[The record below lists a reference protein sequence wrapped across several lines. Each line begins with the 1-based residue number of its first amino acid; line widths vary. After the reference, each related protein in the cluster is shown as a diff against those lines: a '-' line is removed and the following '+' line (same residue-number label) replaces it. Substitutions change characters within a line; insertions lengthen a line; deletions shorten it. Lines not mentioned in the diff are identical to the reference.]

1 MSELRVTTLK
11 HAAAAA
17 DNITLDA
24 NGNVGIGTSSPG
36 SRLDA
41 RTSGATVARFQSTAV
56 NGGYMTYVGG
66 STTYIGASLA
76 MLGTGTASDFAIIGS
91 GTNNLILGTS
101 SSEKMRID
109 SAGRVTMPYQPMF
122 SARATGSGTNPGA
135 NQTLP
140 FTEVQV
146 NVGNSY
152 NASTSTFT
160 APVAGRYFFYF
171 QALGGAGNGRVI
183 ANIQVNGS
191 LYVEGSATALQ
202 YNSLQAQVIIP
213 LALGDAVRI
222 QTSGTVEGTY
232 LYASSSVQNWFMGY
246 LLS

>member
-122 SARATGSGTNPGA
+122 YADTGNEQLGAQFIVQFTNA
-135 NQTLP
+135 II
-140 FTEVQV
+140 
-146 NVGNSY
+146 NVGGHYNTSNSK
-152 NASTSTFT
+152 FT
-160 APVAGRYFFYF
+160 APVAGRYRFDFN
-171 QALGGAGNGRVI
+171 AMSNGGNTNRFGLFLNGVLYAGQRYA
-183 ANIQVNGS
+183 ANLIYENFSGVWIVEMAVND
-191 LYVEGSATALQ
+191 YVEVVSG
-202 YNSLQAQVIIP
+202 I
-213 LALGDAVRI
+213 LGE
-222 QTSGTVEGTY
+222 GTVHSNFRSFAGQ
-232 LYASSSVQNWFMGY
+232 LSS
-246 LLS
+246 

>member
-109 SAGRVTMPYQPMF
+109 SAGRVTMPYQPSF
-122 SARATGSGTNPGA
+122 AASLNTGNTAGNSADIAFNLVRHNIGNHYNSGSG
-135 NQTLP
+135 
-140 FTEVQV
+140 
-146 NVGNSY
+146 Y
-152 NASTSTFT
+152 FT
-160 APVAGRYFFYF
+160 APVAGVYSFNLSVMSNNAITQNNVHYLIMLNGAELQHSYSSSGGGFHHKWNWNGHIQLNANDTININTAGF
-171 QALGGAGNGRVI
+171 QMYG
-183 ANIQVNGS
+183 
-191 LYVEGSATALQ
+191 
-202 YNSLQAQVIIP
+202 
-213 LALGDAVRI
+213 GDARYSWF
-222 QTSGTVEGTY
+222 SGH
-232 LYASSSVQNWFMGY
+232 
-246 LLS
+246 LLG